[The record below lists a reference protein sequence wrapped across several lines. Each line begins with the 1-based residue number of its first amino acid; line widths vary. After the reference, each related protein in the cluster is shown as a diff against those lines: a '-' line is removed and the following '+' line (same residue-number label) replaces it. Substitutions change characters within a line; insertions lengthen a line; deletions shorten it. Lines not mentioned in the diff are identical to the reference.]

1 MRDTAAA
8 LAWIV
13 ALLTARGVPFQVVGG
28 LAARAYGATREVHD
42 LDFYIP
48 TAAFGMIDDAIAPY
62 LTRPPAHYRDA
73 AWDII
78 FAQLVFA
85 GQKIEL
91 GGADGARFYDRSTRT
106 WTEQRVDFGC
116 CEWRQVF
123 GTVIPVMPKEKL
135 IAYKSALDRPVD
147 RLDIGE
153 LLRAG

>member
-13 ALLTARGVPFQVVGG
+13 ALLTGRGVPFQVVGG

-48 TAAFGMIDDAIAPY
+48 TASFRMIDDAIAPY
-62 LTRPPAHYRDA
+62 LSRTPSHYRHA
-73 AWDII
+73 AWDVI

-91 GGADGARFYDRSTRT
+91 GGAEGARFYDRSTET
-106 WTEQRVDFGC
+106 WIEQRIDFGR
-116 CEWRQVF
+116 CEWREVF
-123 GTVIPVMPKEKL
+123 GTVIPVMPKEEL

-147 RLDIGE
+147 RRDLAE
-153 LLRAG
+153 LLRS